1 MPRSKVQRRRQTRG
15 AGSQSKWVLVA
26 VDGVLPEE
34 YSEFYNGIW
43 AGDAIAAAKKV
54 YRRMKWAES
63 ITVASCDNH
72 NEVHHFDSS
81 EFSLSADH
89 KRSQDHRRSCMS
101 KLDVALA
108 GYVS

>member
-1 MPRSKVQRRRQTRG
+1 MGPRRRGWCPSRFAFVRSCSWITQLIRL
-15 AGSQSKWVLVA
+15 A
-26 VDGVLPEE
+26 EE
-34 YSEFYNGIW
+34 YSEFDNGIW

-63 ITVASCDNH
+63 ITVASRDNH

-81 EFSLSADH
+81 AFSLSADH